1 VILGMMNEAVE
12 QGAPDTGAAALL
24 GLSSRTV
31 QRWRA
36 QDTGDDRRCGPKSQ
50 PKNQLSSQERTVV
63 LETVNAPGYRDLSP
77 NQIVP
82 RLADEGRYIGSEATI
97 FRILRE
103 EGQLT
108 HRGRAK
114 APVRAEPEE
123 HIATGPNQVWSWD
136 ISYLKT
142 TIRGRFFFLYFM
154 LDIYSRRIMGW
165 AVHDEESG
173 EHASALFRAVSTKS
187 QRNLAGLVLRSDN
200 GGPMR
205 GSTMLATLDQL
216 GVRASFS
223 RPGVSA
229 DNAFSEALF
238 RTTKYRPD
246 YPAPF
251 DTLDEARAWVDTF
264 VSWYNH
270 EHRHSAL
277 RFVTP
282 DDRHHGRDA
291 AILAARD
298 RVYERAR
305 RRHPERWSGKTRN
318 WKPVGSVR
326 LGPHKTDEL
335 GMPLSKEALAA

>member
-1 VILGMMNEAVE
+1 MIFGMLNEAVE
-12 QGAPDTGAAALL
+12 HGAPEAKAAEVL
-24 GLSSRTV
+24 GLSARTV
-31 QRWRA
+31 QRWRR
-36 QDTGDDRRCGPKSQ
+36 QGTGDDRRCGPKTR
-50 PKNQLSSQERTVV
+50 PKNQLTEHERRAV
-63 LETVNAPGYRDLSP
+63 LTTVNAPEYRDLSP

-103 EGQLT
+103 EGQLV

-123 HIATGPNQVWSWD
+123 HIATRPNQVWSWD
-136 ISYLKT
+136 ISYLKS

-154 LDIYSRRIMGW
+154 LDIYSRRIVGW

-173 EHASALFRAVSTKS
+173 EHASALFEATCDEAELDPK
-187 QRNLAGLVLRSDN
+187 GLIFRSDN

-205 GSTMLATLDQL
+205 GSTMLATLDRL

-238 RTTKYRPD
+238 RTLKYRPD

-251 DTLDEARAWVDTF
+251 DSLEQARAWVAAF
-264 VSWYNH
+264 VAWYNG

-282 DDRHHGRDA
+282 DDRHFGREA
-291 AILAARD
+291 AILAARE
-298 RVYERAR
+298 RVYEQAR
-305 RRHPERWSGKTRN
+305 RRHPERWSGDARN
-318 WKPVGSVR
+318 WTPVGAVR
-326 LGPHKTDEL
+326 LGPRKPNEP
-335 GMPLSKEALAA
+335 GAASGKEAIAA